1 MNIAVC
7 VKQTV
12 DSEAA
17 VVVGADGRVDT
28 EGQAHVIDPYSEFA
42 VERAV
47 QLVEAQGGSVAVV
60 CIGGNEAIPAVRHAL
75 SMGADEGYLVDD
87 EALAETDA
95 TGRACVLAAAL
106 VRLAPDLVLGGCKSA
121 DTSSSQTMPRV
132 AELMSLPCVQ
142 VVTTLEVDASAGK
155 ARAVREIDDGSAVIE
170 VAMPAVITAQQ
181 GLAEPRY
188 PNVRSIM
195 QSKKK
200 PVTVW
205 TLNDLG
211 VDAAVVSPERARTKV
226 VCYRSKPARQGGFIV
241 KGDTVADVV
250 STTVGLLSTEAKVI

>member
-47 QLVEAQGGSVAVV
+47 QLVEAQGGSVVVV
-60 CIGGNEAIPAVRHAL
+60 CIGGAEALPAVRHAL
-75 SMGADEGYLVDD
+75 SMGADEGYLIDD
-87 EALAETDA
+87 EALAETDSA
-95 TGRACVLAAAL
+95 GHARVLAAVL
-106 VRLAPDLVLGGCKSA
+106 ERLSSDLVFGGCKSA
-121 DTSSSQTMPRV
+121 DTSRSQTMPRV

-142 VVTTLEVDASAGK
+142 VATTLEVDTSAGT
-155 ARAVREIDDGSAVIE
+155 ARAVREIDDGAAVVE

-205 TLNDLG
+205 TLSDLG
-211 VDAAVVSPERARTKV
+211 VDPAAVSFGRAHTKV
-226 VCYRSKPARQGGFIV
+226 LRYRSKPARQGGFIV
-241 KGDTVADVV
+241 DGNTVAEVV
-250 STTVGLLSTEAKVI
+250 SATVGLLATEAKVI